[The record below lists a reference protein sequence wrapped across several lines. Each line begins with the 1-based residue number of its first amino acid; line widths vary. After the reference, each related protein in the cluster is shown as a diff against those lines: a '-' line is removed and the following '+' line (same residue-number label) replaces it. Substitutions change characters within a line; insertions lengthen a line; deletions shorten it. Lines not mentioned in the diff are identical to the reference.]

1 MPLGGAVAG
10 QITDLSALLSHRAC
24 EIWESSRDN
33 VSINGATIMISPGGY
48 RKEAQRGEINLVESR
63 EAPLTPQRPALR
75 LGGQASAWEGSP
87 GRFL

>member
-24 EIWESSRDN
+24 EIWGSSRDN

-48 RKEAQRGEINLVESR
+48 RKEAQRGKI
-63 EAPLTPQRPALR
+63 
-75 LGGQASAWEGSP
+75 
-87 GRFL
+87 